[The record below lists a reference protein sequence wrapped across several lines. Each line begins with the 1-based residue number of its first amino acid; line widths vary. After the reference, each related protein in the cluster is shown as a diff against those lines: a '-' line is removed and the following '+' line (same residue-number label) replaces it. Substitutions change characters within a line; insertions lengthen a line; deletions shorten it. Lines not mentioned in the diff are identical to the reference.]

1 MRYNT
6 FTITDREWGKITIAR
21 ILPTRENGSWGDYHF
36 LIGTEWEDQIIEID
50 GDLYSNAMHK
60 HTMPLLNALG
70 TPYPQKLRKLSKSV
84 GWCKGK
90 SEKICH
96 MANNTCYPNK
106 DVADCYEPQG
116 FDMLQA
122 QALAE
127 LVMVWKS
134 GGYVI
139 RVVGREFSL
148 H

>member
-6 FTITDREWGKITIAR
+6 FTLKTREWGEITIAR
-21 ILPTRENGSWGDYHF
+21 ILPTRQNGSWGDYSF
-36 LIGTEWEDQIIEID
+36 LIGTEWEKQIVEID
-50 GDLYSNAMHK
+50 G
-60 HTMPLLNALG
+60 HTFSHALHNHPLPLLNALG
-70 TPYPQKLRKLSKSV
+70 TPYPQKLKRIPKDK

-90 SEKICH
+90 IEKTCD
-96 MANNTCYPNK
+96 MANKSCYPCK
-106 DVADCYEPQG
+106 EVADCYEPKG
-116 FDMLQA
+116 FGILET

-127 LVMVWKS
+127 LVLIWKN